1 MEIFNFGEIVS
12 KFGTKTAVVSAN
24 QNYSYNDLSK
34 YAQELVKQYSL
45 KKKYIV
51 LVGNSSV
58 LFICQF
64 LAVHYAKRIPIV
76 ISQHDTDKLDKILIN
91 VANQWQ
97 FITDVVPT
105 DDSLEH
111 FEEGL
116 LFCGATSGTTGL
128 PKMYQR
134 NWQSWRIGFEIC
146 NKIYELEEYQGITT
160 TSPLTTSLGMHTLL
174 LSLYFGKTF
183 YTFDKADIIK
193 NKMKTMLFT
202 VPTYLSHVPQFKH
215 TFQNINGIVSCGGE
229 LTNQIILKWKENHAE
244 VKLYELYGSS
254 ETSLVAWQRV
264 DGGKKDSCVGQL
276 FPNVSVNFTKEKA
289 LMVKSP
295 YLFSGYIGDAFQ
307 EPVLMD
313 DVGTIKN
320 NQLFI
325 YARESDVINHGGNKV
340 YPSEIEVILRKYLS
354 DVVVFGVPNP
364 SYGENIIVMTT
375 TNLINI
381 EKLNKNLANFL
392 PKYKIPS
399 EYISVEQIPET
410 ANHKISR
417 KELVSLY
424 EKGTYQ

>member
-1 MEIFNFGEIVS
+1 
-12 KFGTKTAVVSAN
+12 
-24 QNYSYNDLSK
+24 
-34 YAQELVKQYSL
+34 
-45 KKKYIV
+45 
-51 LVGNSSV
+51 
-58 LFICQF
+58 
-64 LAVHYAKRIPIV
+64 
-76 ISQHDTDKLDKILIN
+76 
-91 VANQWQ
+91 
-97 FITDVVPT
+97 
-105 DDSLEH
+105 
-111 FEEGL
+111 
-116 LFCGATSGTTGL
+116 
-128 PKMYQR
+128 MYQR
-134 NWQSWRIGFEIC
+134 NWQSWQMGFEIC

-193 NKMKTMLFT
+193 NKKKTMLFT

-215 TFQNINGIVSCGGE
+215 TFPNINGIVSCGGE
-229 LTNQIILKWKENHAE
+229 LTNQIILKWRENGAE

-264 DGGKKDSCVGQL
+264 DGGKNDACVGQL
-276 FPNVSVNFTKEKA
+276 FPNVSINFTKEKA

-307 EPVLMD
+307 GPVLMD

-325 YARESDVINHGGNKV
+325 YARESDIINHGGNKV